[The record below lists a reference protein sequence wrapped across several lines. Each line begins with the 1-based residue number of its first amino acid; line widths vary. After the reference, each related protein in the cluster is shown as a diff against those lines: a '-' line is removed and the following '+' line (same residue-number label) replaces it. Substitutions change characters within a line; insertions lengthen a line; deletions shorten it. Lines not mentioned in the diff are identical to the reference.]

1 MLWYGSYI
9 CGLVWYSS
17 YIFSMECMESILRI
31 LYLQHDM
38 VWLLHFQHGIGIVVC
53 GWYIFSVVAILSTWF
68 GLVDIFSVLELNW
81 LLHFLKCFGT
91 FDVFSVLE
99 LDWMLYFQDWL
110 LHFRIWLLHV
120 FICLMYFQFSSWT
133 GCCPRLAELSH
144 SLRSARR
151 RRDMTQPPSA
161 TDFPHKTTPSPADQM
176 LKFGQETMCSK
187 GTSRC
192 TSRES
197 IFQVFFGHFR
207 AFLGDV

>member
-1 MLWYGSYI
+1 MVWYGSHI

-17 YIFSMECMESILRI
+17 YIFSMEWYGIHTMYPVFAAWYGLVATFSTCYWYSR
-31 LYLQHDM
+31 
-38 VWLLHFQHGIGIVVC
+38 VWLVYFQC
-53 GWYIFSVVAILSTWF
+53 
-68 GLVDIFSVLELNW
+68 
-81 LLHFLKCFGT
+81 
-91 FDVFSVLE
+91 LE
-99 LDWMLYFQDWL
+99 LDWLLYFQHGLVWL
-110 LHFRIWLLHV
+110 LYFQFKSWTGCYISSNVLVR
-120 FICLMYFQFSSWT
+120 LMYFQFSSWT

-192 TSRES
+192 TSGES
-197 IFQVFFGHFR
+197 IFRHFWGISGHF
-207 AFLGDV
+207 